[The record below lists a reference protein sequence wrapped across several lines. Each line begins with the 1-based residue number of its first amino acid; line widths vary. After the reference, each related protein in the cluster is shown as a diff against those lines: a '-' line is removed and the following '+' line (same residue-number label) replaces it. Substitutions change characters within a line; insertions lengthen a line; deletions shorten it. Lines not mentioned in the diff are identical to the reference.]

1 MTKHITDEYFKHV
14 IEGCTDFL
22 ENSVNIALSSQPK
35 LYNPEC
41 INDKNKTVIL
51 STSGTKINLLIG
63 FSYDDKLLEQMAI
76 KFGLPITD
84 ETRNEMLDTTA
95 CEVANMI
102 IGNAIIHFP
111 NDGSGVN
118 LSPPLVINGI
128 KTLKN
133 QGTTHIAKTTIHT
146 ECGDMI
152 VDIINN

>member
-14 IEGCTDFL
+14 VDGCTEFL
-22 ENSVNIALSSQPK
+22 ETSINIPLVSKPK

-51 STSGTKINLLIG
+51 STSGTEVNLMIG
-63 FSYDDKLLEQMAI
+63 FSYDDNLLEQMAI
-76 KFGLPITD
+76 KFGLPMTD
-84 ETRNEMLDTTA
+84 DTRAEMLDTTA

-111 NDGSGVN
+111 DDGTGVT

-133 QGTTHIAKTTIHT
+133 QGKTHIAKSTLHT
-146 ECGDMI
+146 AHGDMI

>member
-1 MTKHITDEYFKHV
+1 MTKHITDEYFKH
-14 IEGCTDFL
+14 IIDGCTDFL
-22 ENSVNIALSSQPK
+22 ETCVNIPLISKPK

-41 INDKNKTVIL
+41 INDKNKSVIL
-51 STSGTKINLLIG
+51 TTSGTDVNLMIG
-63 FSYDDKLLEQMAI
+63 FSYDDGLLEQMAI
-76 KFGLPITD
+76 KFGLPIND
-84 ETRNEMLDTTA
+84 ENKAEMFDTTA

-111 NDGSGVN
+111 DDGSGVN

-133 QGTTHIAKTTIHT
+133 QGKTHIAKTTIHT
-146 ECGDMI
+146 EFGDMI

>member
-14 IEGCTDFL
+14 LDGCTEFL
-22 ENSVNIALSSQPK
+22 SNSMNIAITSKPE

-51 STSGTKINLLIG
+51 STSGTDVNLLIG
-63 FSYDDKLLEQMAI
+63 FSYDDTLLEAI
-76 KFGLPITD
+76 ANKFGLPITE
-84 ETRNEMLDTTA
+84 ETKAEMLDTTA

-111 NDGSGVN
+111 NDGKGVN

-128 KTLKN
+128 KTLRN
-133 QGTTHIAKTTIHT
+133 QGTTHIAKSTIHT
-146 ECGDMI
+146 EFGDMT
-152 VDIINN
+152 VDIILN